1 MVVNGGWDGLG
12 WKINPL
18 DLDGEIRRQALQG
31 GRKLGGRFNRHR
43 TGEQPH
49 QQHNRDQGGKV
60 VFTGTIEVA
69 KDGQS
74 RVVKTTLSDA
84 HGSKYTDKAYY
95 DKQ

>member
-1 MVVNGGWDGLG
+1 VDGTAWDGKSIHWTWTG
-12 WKINPL
+12 KF
-18 DLDGEIRRQALQG
+18 DGKPYKVEGSSVVDSIATEPV
-31 GRKLGGRFNRHR
+31 NTR
-43 TGEQPH
+43 TNSTTGMK
-49 QQHNRDQGGKV
+49 NGKV

-84 HGSKYTDKAYY
+84 NGSKYTDKAYY